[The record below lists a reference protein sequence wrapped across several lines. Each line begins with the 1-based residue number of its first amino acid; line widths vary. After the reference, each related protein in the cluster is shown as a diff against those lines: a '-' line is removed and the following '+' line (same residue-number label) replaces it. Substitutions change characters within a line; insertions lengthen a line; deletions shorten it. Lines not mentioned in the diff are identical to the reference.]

1 MHEGAAWA
9 VSQNALAA
17 RNAADESHVEE
28 FIDDA
33 LALAGDTPHGLSARV
48 QYCLYGAQT
57 IFASDHR
64 HALPEVP
71 R

>member
-17 RNAADESHVEE
+17 RNAADESHVED

-33 LALAGDTPHGLSARV
+33 LAIAGDTRHALSARV
-48 QYCLYGAQT
+48 QYCLYGRQT
-57 IFASDHR
+57 IFASDHG
-64 HALPEVP
+64 HALPEVS

>member
-1 MHEGAAWA
+1 VA
-9 VSQNALAA
+9 VSDNVVRVDNTVHANPAA
-17 RNAADESHVEE
+17 GLVH
-28 FIDDA
+28 DA

-57 IFASDHR
+57 IFASDHGR
-64 HALPEVP
+64 ALPDVS